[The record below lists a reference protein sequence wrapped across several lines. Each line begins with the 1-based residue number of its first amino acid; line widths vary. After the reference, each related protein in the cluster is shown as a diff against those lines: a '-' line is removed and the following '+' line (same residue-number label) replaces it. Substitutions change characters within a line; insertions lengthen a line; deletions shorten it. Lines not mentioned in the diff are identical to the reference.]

1 MLQALFSDLEATHVT
16 VSGASSSVTFDG
28 AVVTMEPIGSNVALF
43 KLDATNNK
51 IGIGQDPNNAL
62 AQILQVNGTV
72 GATAFV
78 GDGNGLTNLSGF
90 TGVGDGTESIPAFR
104 SSWTRIMDSTAPLP
118 TRWVSV
124 LVVTKRFVTTIK
136 QIL

>member
-1 MLQALFSDLEATHVT
+1 MHLGTGSFTGITSGDLTYATGTLLSDFEATHVT

-62 AQILQVNGTV
+62 GSN
-72 GATAFV
+72 
-78 GDGNGLTNLSGF
+78 
-90 TGVGDGTESIPAFR
+90 PA
-104 SSWTRIMDSTAPLP
+104 S
-118 TRWVSV
+118 
-124 LVVTKRFVTTIK
+124 
-136 QIL
+136 